1 MKKDV
6 IYIDVEDDLTAII
19 EKIKGADSSIIALVP
34 PRRLGVLQ
42 SVVNLKLLKR
52 AADEANKKA
61 VLITSDQSLISLTAG
76 IGLPVARNLQS
87 RPEIIPESNDD
98 PNEPDVI
105 EGEMPTDVTDKTKED
120 EDIITPDEAEASAA
134 TASNSPASPAKPKK
148 AKSSG
153 KGGKKFKVP
162 NFDNFRKRIFFIVGG
177 VALLIVFLVW
187 AIFFAPKAT
196 IVIRAQTDK
205 KEGKIPVVIDSDAA
219 GTNVSEKTLKGQLH
233 QDTRN
238 LTQTFTPTGKKEIG
252 DKAKGSITI
261 RNCDYSDGFTLQ
273 SGAQFT
279 AASGQTFTSTQSVT
293 VPKFSGS
300 ASSCSTSG
308 SSAGTATVP
317 VQASAIGEEYNIA
330 GQNYS
335 LPGISGKVDAM
346 GTTMSGGSKKNV
358 TVVTQEDVD
367 KAKAQALAQDNKSI
381 KSDLIKQFDKNT
393 RAIEETFKAK
403 QGQVATQPGVDQ
415 EASGQATLTI
425 PMTYTVLGVAN
436 NDISNLLSN
445 YFEDKI
451 DDKKEQRVYDNGYK
465 KLKITIDKDAAS
477 AQKVSATFETNGY
490 LGPNIDTTKLAS
502 QIVGKRHGDI
512 ENIVKPVPGVETV
525 DSHFSPFWVT
535 KAPKADKITIKLEVA
550 NAE

>member
-19 EKIKGADSSIIALVP
+19 EKIKGAGASIVALVP

-52 AADEANKKA
+52 AADEAGKKA

-98 PNEPDVI
+98 PSEPDVI
-105 EGEMPTDVTDKTKED
+105 EGQMPADDTAA
-120 EDIITPDEAEASAA
+120 DEAASDDEADA
-134 TASNSPASPAKPKK
+134 TPAPTSPAAKPKK
-148 AKSSG
+148 ASKTPNKS
-153 KGGKKFKVP
+153 GKKFKVP
-162 NFDNFRKRIFFIVGG
+162 NFESFRKRILWIALAA
-177 VALLIVFLVW
+177 ALLIGFLVW
-187 AIFFAPKAT
+187 AIFFAPRAT
-196 IVIRAQTDK
+196 VVIRAQTDK
-205 KEGKIPVVIDSDAA
+205 EEGKIAVVIDSEAA
-219 GTNVSEKTLKGQLH
+219 GTNVEEKTLKAQLH
-233 QDTRN
+233 QTTKN

-252 DKAKGSITI
+252 EKAKGSITI

-273 SGAQFT
+273 SGARFT
-279 AASGQTFTSTQSVT
+279 AASGQTFVSTESVS

-300 ASSCSTSG
+300 ASGCSTSG
-308 SSAGTATVP
+308 SSAGKATVA
-317 VQASAIGEEYNIA
+317 VTASAIGEEYNI
-330 GQNYS
+330 GEQSYG
-335 LPGISGKVDAM
+335 LPGISGKVDAI
-346 GTTMSGGSKKNV
+346 GSTMTGGSKKNV
-358 TVVTQEDVD
+358 TVVTQEDVN
-367 KAKAQALAQDNKSI
+367 KAKAQALAQDTHSI
-381 KSDLIKQFDKNT
+381 KSDLVKQFDKDI
-393 RAIEETFKAK
+393 RPLEETFKTK

-425 PMTYTVLGVAN
+425 PMTYTILGVPN
-436 NDISNLLSN
+436 DDISHLLSS

-465 KLKITIDKDAAS
+465 KLKIKVSEDGAT
-477 AQKVSATFETNGY
+477 AQKVGATFTTNGY
-490 LGPNIDTTKLAS
+490 LGPNIDTDQLAK

-512 ENIVKPVPGVETV
+512 EGMVKPIPGVESV
-525 DSHFSPFWVT
+525 DTHFSPFWVT
-535 KAPKADKITIKLEVA
+535 KAPKAEKITIKLEVA